1 MYNHDDRNAY
11 LSLCKTMNDASV
23 NYHIHD
29 RPSMTDADYDTLM
42 QELVRFEERHPDW
55 VGPESPSQRVG
66 AETSNEFDEVKHTP
80 RMLSLANVFTP
91 DAVIPWLKRR
101 MLVDKIPVMTAEPK
115 YDGLAVSLVYENGVL
130 VSGATRSNGI
140 IGEDVTDNI
149 RTIRS
154 IPLML
159 RSDKPPE
166 RLTVRGEVIMPRS
179 AFDEYNEQ
187 AADKGQRLFVNPR
200 NAAAGSL
207 RQKNPRVTS
216 RRKLWFYAYQL
227 ADIVGGEKPKTHS
240 ESLALLLSLGF
251 PVTPH
256 MVTTDNPDTLL
267 QFIQTIGDR
276 RDYLNYDIDGVV
288 VKIDSVEEQTQMGVL
303 ETTPRWAVAYKFPAQ
318 EKTTKMKGITYQVG
332 RTGVVT
338 PVAELHPV
346 FVGKVTV
353 SRATLHNVDEIERL
367 GLRNHSSVMVRR
379 AGDVIPQIV
388 GVVESDDDGDVI
400 IPPTACPSC
409 GLPLTRIEG
418 SVALRCTNSLTCAAQ
433 RKEALRHF
441 ASSNGFDI
449 DGIGGSLAD
458 VLVNTGLVK
467 TPADLFHLT
476 VNELTQLPKVG
487 EKTAHN
493 LIEEIQF
500 SKTTTLPYLLYALG
514 IPEVGISTANA
525 LAKAYVTLKAIMEAD
540 VESLK
545 QVPDIGP
552 VVANS
557 IATFFQQEP
566 NQHVIQQLIDAG
578 VNWDET
584 PDDRPKPLDGQRWVM
599 TGSLNQFTR
608 EEAKAMLETRGAKV
622 TNSISKTTTGVVI
635 GKNAGVKQKI
645 ARNLGVPVYTEEEFI
660 NMCQTHE
667 P

>member
-1 MYNHDDRNAY
+1 M
-11 LSLCKTMNDASV
+11 
-23 NYHIHD
+23 
-29 RPSMTDADYDTLM
+29 
-42 QELVRFEERHPDW
+42 
-55 VGPESPSQRVG
+55 
-66 AETSNEFDEVKHTP
+66 
-80 RMLSLANVFTP
+80 
-91 DAVIPWLKRR
+91 
-101 MLVDKIPVMTAEPK
+101 
-115 YDGLAVSLVYENGVL
+115 
-130 VSGATRSNGI
+130 
-140 IGEDVTDNI
+140 
-149 RTIRS
+149 
-154 IPLML
+154 
-159 RSDKPPE
+159 
-166 RLTVRGEVIMPRS
+166 
-179 AFDEYNEQ
+179 
-187 AADKGQRLFVNPR
+187 
-200 NAAAGSL
+200 
-207 RQKNPRVTS
+207 
-216 RRKLWFYAYQL
+216 
-227 ADIVGGEKPKTHS
+227 
-240 ESLALLLSLGF
+240 
-251 PVTPH
+251 
-256 MVTTDNPDTLL
+256 
-267 QFIQTIGDR
+267 
-276 RDYLNYDIDGVV
+276 
-288 VKIDSVEEQTQMGVL
+288 
-303 ETTPRWAVAYKFPAQ
+303 
-318 EKTTKMKGITYQVG
+318 
-332 RTGVVT
+332 VT